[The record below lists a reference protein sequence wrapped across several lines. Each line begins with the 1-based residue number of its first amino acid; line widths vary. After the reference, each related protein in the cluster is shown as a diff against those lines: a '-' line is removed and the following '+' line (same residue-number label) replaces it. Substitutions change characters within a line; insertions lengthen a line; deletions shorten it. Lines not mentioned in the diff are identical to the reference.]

1 MKIENSIR
9 RLSFLC
15 RLPDIKIAWINPCTW
30 SLNIGQKSEFSVKSV
45 ISKTWRKLEA
55 NCENNIAV
63 AKISPTVMPRRKFMT
78 SFL

>member
-15 RLPDIKIAWINPCTW
+15 RLPDIKIAWINPWTW
-30 SLNIGQKSEFSVKSV
+30 PLNIGQKSEFLVKSV

-55 NCENNIAV
+55 KCENNIAV
-63 AKISPTVMPRRKFMT
+63 AKISPTVMLRRKFMT